1 MSEANDLDF
10 TEFLDDYFAECDEH
24 LTIMRRDLLAIESFV
39 GQPPVD
45 RSLLDELYR
54 SFHTVKGLSGMV
66 EVTTAEQLAHQ
77 MESTLRALRKE
88 QLVLTAEVMDALI
101 AGTKVLEEVI
111 AARRAE
117 HPPPDIAPVMTQL
130 EAIAPEAPPLSPST
144 PPPPAAP
151 APPAP
156 TPAAIPTS
164 LDLNEKESARLAAEL
179 QDGARAWRFE
189 FVPATELAER
199 GISVDT
205 IRARL
210 QEIGELIHA
219 APRVTAEGG
228 IAFEFLVASHADET
242 AFASWQ
248 DDGLSWTLYETPP
261 PSHDVAAPL
270 AETTQ
275 PIAPPSVVRVDLA
288 RLDELMQMVGELVI
302 IRARLE
308 DSFKGLEAAVPVSQ
322 WRALQ
327 EINLALERQL
337 RDLREGVMRVRMVP
351 IGEVFGR
358 MQFVVRDLARESR
371 KRIALELSGQTTEVD
386 KLVVER
392 MMDPLLHLVRNAV
405 SHGLEDEDERVAQ
418 GKPPEGKIALRA
430 ATVGDTV
437 VIEVEDDG
445 RGISAEKVSP
455 RARALGLVDAETT
468 LDADALLD
476 VLCARGFSTRD
487 QADRASGRGVGMEV
501 VKNAVQEL
509 GGSLTLDTQVGQGTR
524 FTIQLPLTLAIVDAL
539 IVAVGGQPFAAPMPS
554 IREVIEVAPTDV
566 TIMERDEFLFY
577 RHGVLPIVHLARLFG
592 QTEQFERAFYALV
605 VGSESKWTGLA
616 VDRILGQREI
626 VVRAITDPLIQV
638 PGIAAATE
646 LGDGKPI
653 LILDVGALTKVKRER
668 RSK

>member
-1 MSEANDLDF
+1 
-10 TEFLDDYFAECDEH
+10 
-24 LTIMRRDLLAIESFV
+24 
-39 GQPPVD
+39 
-45 RSLLDELYR
+45 
-54 SFHTVKGLSGMV
+54 
-66 EVTTAEQLAHQ
+66 
-77 MESTLRALRKE
+77 
-88 QLVLTAEVMDALI
+88 
-101 AGTKVLEEVI
+101 
-111 AARRAE
+111 
-117 HPPPDIAPVMTQL
+117 
-130 EAIAPEAPPLSPST
+130 
-144 PPPPAAP
+144 
-151 APPAP
+151 
-156 TPAAIPTS
+156 
-164 LDLNEKESARLAAEL
+164 
-179 QDGARAWRFE
+179 
-189 FVPATELAER
+189 
-199 GISVDT
+199 
-205 IRARL
+205 
-210 QEIGELIHA
+210 
-219 APRVTAEGG
+219 
-228 IAFEFLVASHADET
+228 
-242 AFASWQ
+242 
-248 DDGLSWTLYETPP
+248 
-261 PSHDVAAPL
+261 
-270 AETTQ
+270 
-275 PIAPPSVVRVDLA
+275 
-288 RLDELMQMVGELVI
+288 
-302 IRARLE
+302 
-308 DSFKGLEAAVPVSQ
+308 
-322 WRALQ
+322 
-327 EINLALERQL
+327 
-337 RDLREGVMRVRMVP
+337 MRVRMVP

-592 QTEQFERAFYALV
+592 LTEQFERAFYALV